1 MLFILFSSLKDWVK
15 VNALTLTWFPC
26 CLKNNMLDR
35 FWLTYLAVKD
45 VICIVD
51 ISGIWISILLK
62 LLFLKGTTKSQGR
75 TSLLYFLNRDIVR
88 WRFVVWEFLWIIII
102 LIWWFYFHKLIVS
115 RIIPLSWWI
124 CFWVNVFFYFIKI
137 IDLDLE
143 KNIYG

>member
-15 VNALTLTWFPC
+15 VNALTLTSFPC

-45 VICIVD
+45 VICIID

-124 CFWVNVFFYFIKI
+124 CFWVNVFFILLKLLI
-137 IDLDLE
+137 
-143 KNIYG
+143 